1 MGILNTTPDS
11 FSDGGLYPSSQ
22 AAVDRAVQIFN
33 EGAAIIDVG
42 GESTRPGATAVG
54 EAEEM
59 DRILPVIESIVRR
72 LDVAISV
79 DTSKLAVM
87 DAAVAAGAC
96 LVNDVNALRASG
108 AREWAAKASVGVCL
122 MHKQGEPR
130 SMQIKP
136 EYQDVVAEVQAFLA
150 NERSLCITAGI
161 APEAIV
167 LDPGIGFGKSQ
178 LHNLQLLKELAL
190 LTTLGAPVLVG
201 VSRKNFIGNILGR
214 PVNERMFGGLGLAV
228 LAVTEGAKII
238 RTHDIAATCDA
249 LRMVS
254 AVMQS
259 VA

>member
-11 FSDGGLYPSSQ
+11 FSDGGLYRSSQ
-22 AAVDRAVQIFN
+22 AAVDRAVQIVN
-33 EGAAIIDVG
+33 EGATIIDVG
-42 GESTRPGATAVG
+42 GESTRPGALAVG

-59 DRILPVIESIVRR
+59 DRILPVIEAIAKR

-87 DAAVAAGAC
+87 AAAVSAGAC
-96 LVNDVNALRASG
+96 LVNDVNALRELG
-108 AREWAAKASVGVCL
+108 AREWAAKAGVGVCL
-122 MHKQGEPR
+122 MHRQGEPR

-136 EYQDVVAEVQAFLA
+136 EYQDVVSEVQVFLA
-150 NERSLCITAGI
+150 NERRLCLSAGI

-178 LHNLQLLKELAL
+178 LHNLLLLKELACF
-190 LTTLGAPVLVG
+190 TTLGSPVLVG

-214 PVNERMFGGLGLAV
+214 PVSERLFGGLGLAV
-228 LAVTEGAKII
+228 FAVTQGVKII
-238 RTHDIAATCDA
+238 RTHDIAATRDA

-254 AVMQS
+254 AVMQ
-259 VA
+259 A